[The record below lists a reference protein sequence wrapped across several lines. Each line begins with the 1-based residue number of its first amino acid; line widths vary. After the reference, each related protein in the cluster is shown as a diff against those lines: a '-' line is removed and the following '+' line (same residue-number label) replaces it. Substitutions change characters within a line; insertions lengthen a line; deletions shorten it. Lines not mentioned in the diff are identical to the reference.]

1 MNLFEF
7 IEMNI
12 NHNLSNNKAIN
23 IKINNIIILNTI

>member
-7 IEMNI
+7 IEMDI
-12 NHNLSNNKAIN
+12 NNNLSNNKAIN